1 MNDDLP
7 RAYDELCN
15 VLKAEYPS
23 LAGDSESSPIDP
35 PTDGAGDG
43 KPKEPT
49 VITMESSVPGH
60 GSINLEQNAQNAAWW
75 CTML

>member
-7 RAYDELCN
+7 RAFDELCN
-15 VLKAEYPS
+15 VLKAEYPE
-23 LAGDSESSPIDP
+23 LAESPIDP
-35 PTDGAGDG
+35 PADGAGDG